1 MTPWFY
7 DFMMNK
13 ARAEKSRCTA
23 DTQTAGCGVASYSV
37 PQRNCQ
43 MLSTELEGFKVP
55 FIPSQA
61 SEDGM
66 APIHNEVFL
75 LMPASPMGP
84 AHIHTYFPRGLCRLL
99 KNSWKRVEH
108 E

>member
-1 MTPWFY
+1 
-7 DFMMNK
+7 
-13 ARAEKSRCTA
+13 
-23 DTQTAGCGVASYSV
+23 
-37 PQRNCQ
+37 
-43 MLSTELEGFKVP
+43 MLSTELKGFKVP